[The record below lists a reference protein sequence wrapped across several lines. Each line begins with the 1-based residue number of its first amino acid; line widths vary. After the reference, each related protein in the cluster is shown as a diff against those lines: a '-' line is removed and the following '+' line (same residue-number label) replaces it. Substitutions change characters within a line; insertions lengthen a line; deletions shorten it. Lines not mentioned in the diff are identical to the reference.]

1 VRSLAV
7 VVLAALALAAGCS
20 GGGSDETATSA
31 ATTAGASDQFEP
43 DDSVGAVLRRFV
55 DAAAAGDSAAMWG
68 LLSTRS
74 REQLGPTQAEFADL
88 AAELE
93 RGLGSFGGTPYEV
106 VLSVRTA
113 SGWGVAAVAGGRI
126 RSGDAEY
133 AAYGAALRREG
144 DEWRIELGDPVD
156 IVSNEP
162 PEKTADR
169 RPRVQFELA
178 ADGPVEEAG
187 LWLDGVALPATAGGT
202 AEAVTLV
209 ATPEAPLAPGWHVLV
224 VFGRAGDEAAAGATP
239 FEVEAG
245 DTPTI

>member
-1 VRSLAV
+1 
-7 VVLAALALAAGCS
+7 
-20 GGGSDETATSA
+20 
-31 ATTAGASDQFEP
+31 
-43 DDSVGAVLRRFV
+43 
-55 DAAAAGDSAAMWG
+55 
-68 LLSTRS
+68 
-74 REQLGPTQAEFADL
+74 
-88 AAELE
+88 
-93 RGLGSFGGTPYEV
+93 V

-126 RSGDAEY
+126 RSGDAEF

-144 DEWRIELGDPVD
+144 GEWRIELGDPVD
-156 IVSNEP
+156 IINNEP
-162 PEKTADR
+162 SETTADR

-202 AEAVTLV
+202 ADAVTLV

-245 DTPTI
+245 DAPTI